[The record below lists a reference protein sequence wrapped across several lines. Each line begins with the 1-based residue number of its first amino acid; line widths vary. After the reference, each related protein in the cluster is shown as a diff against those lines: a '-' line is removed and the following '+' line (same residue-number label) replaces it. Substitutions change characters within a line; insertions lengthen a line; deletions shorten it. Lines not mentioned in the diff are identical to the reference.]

1 MIFDGQKS
9 RLIKTAERQRKVKM
23 QTFILTKVHSCSA
36 NNEPKD
42 LAKGL
47 NFIVVVETTKR
58 IGDLVVPDF
67 IKTKSAIKVDPSPDP
82 QLLEVEVFNINGQGG
97 ARVQTY
103 YRIIRKAELAGGK
116 K

>member
-23 QTFILTKVHSCSA
+23 KNLILTKVHSCSA

-42 LAKGL
+42 LAKGITHNL
-47 NFIVVVETTKR
+47 VIETTKKL
-58 IGDLVVPDF
+58 GDLIVPDF
-67 IKTKSAIKVDPSPDP
+67 IKVKSLVKVEPNNEP
-82 QLLEVEVFNINGQGG
+82 QLLEVDIFNIS
-97 ARVQTY
+97 AKETEYVQTY
-103 YRIIRKAELAGGK
+103 YRVLRKADLAGGK

>member
-9 RLIKTAERQRKVKM
+9 QLKNSHKAKEEKM
-23 QTFILTKVHSCSA
+23 RTFILTAVHSCAA

-47 NFIVVVETTKR
+47 NFIVVVETTKK
-58 IGDLVVPDF
+58 IGDQVVPDF
-67 IKTKSAIKVDPSPDP
+67 IKTKSVIKVDPSAEP
-82 QLLEVEVFNINGQGG
+82 QLFEVEIFNINGQGG
-97 ARVQTY
+97 GRVQTY